1 MKSDVIVDAGVCG
14 FKTSVKGKC
23 EDGQF
28 VTVTIASGC
37 EKIAA
42 FGKALAAKGPVD
54 AFQEISPASESVIL
68 STARESVKGC
78 CSACAAVI
86 ATYKAMQVAA
96 GLALPKDIH
105 VSMSKDAE

>member
-1 MKSDVIVDAGVCG
+1 MKSNLVVDAGVCG
-14 FKTSVKGKC
+14 FKTAIKGNC

-28 VTVTIASGC
+28 VTVTVASGC
-37 EKIAA
+37 EKISA
-42 FGKALAAKGPVD
+42 FGKALAARGPVD

-68 STARESVKGC
+68 ATARESVKGC

-96 GLALPKDIH
+96 GLALPADI
-105 VSMSKDAE
+105 SITMSRE